1 MSERLAQTTQLGD
14 SRPAGVVQPTHERAV
29 RALTALEEKRIRDA
43 EKHIA
48 AIPDFP
54 MIDRAWKLLLRGL
67 VAIEKPDFGTAEPLL
82 SQGFSLSFIDGLG
95 TEKTLDPGA
104 LRVAAR
110 ALHHLGW
117 VYRRQDRPNEASRAH
132 LATYHL
138 REHHGSFD
146 ELWETASELGLD
158 AYVARAYE
166 DGQRWH
172 RVAINAAQRVSEEPE
187 RKQAIV
193 WTNLSTLLTDSGKHD
208 EAVAAARTA
217 RDWWREHD
225 VGAESAAQADLKLG
239 GTLLA
244 QGEALHDRGDK
255 LGRPI
260 LDEAVNWL
268 ATAREELLAFG
279 PDHAADA
286 QLCLEQKDLA
296 ERLLASLCLES
307 P

>member
-1 MSERLAQTTQLGD
+1 MSERLAQTTQLGE
-14 SRPAGVVQPTHERAV
+14 SRPAGVVQPTHQRAV

-48 AIPDFP
+48 TIPDFP

-67 VAIEKPDFGTAEPLL
+67 VAIEKLDFGAAEPLL
-82 SQGFSLSFIDGLG
+82 SQGFSLSFIAGLG

-104 LRVAAR
+104 LRAAAR

-117 VYRRQDRPNEASRAH
+117 VYRRQDRPDEASRAH
-132 LATYHL
+132 LAAYHL

-158 AYVARAYE
+158 ADIARRYE
-166 DGQRWH
+166 EAQRWH
-172 RVAINAAQRVSEEPE
+172 RVAIEAARQASEKPQ
-187 RKQAIV
+187 RKQAIA
-193 WTNLSTLLTDSGKHD
+193 WTNLAASLRDSGKHD

-217 RDWWREHD
+217 CDWWREYD
-225 VGAESAAQADLKLG
+225 LGAVTAAQADLKLG
-239 GTLLA
+239 GALLA
-244 QGEALHDRGDK
+244 QAEALYDRGDK
-255 LGRPI
+255 LARPV
-260 LDEAVNWL
+260 LDEAVERL
-268 ATAREELLAFG
+268 TTARQELLAFG

-296 ERLLASLCLES
+296 ERLLASLGLES